1 MREGYN
7 MFKSKNNRYV
17 TRSVDD
23 AVPQET
29 QFFLWS
35 LIDEQVQTGN
45 EMDYFQKFELTVT
58 EEGQFVVHSQ
68 EGPVWSQERL
78 LKIPNQCCITRTIWV
93 IDSGD
98 YQTMLFPEDY

>member
-1 MREGYN
+1 

-17 TRSVDD
+17 TRGINE

-35 LIDEQVQTGN
+35 LIDDQVQNGN
-45 EMDYFQKFELTVT
+45 EMDYFQQFELKGT
-58 EEGQFVVHSQ
+58 ENGQLVVHSQ
-68 EGPVWSQERL
+68 EEPKWSQETL
-78 LKIPNQCCITRTIWV
+78 LKVYDDCCITKTIWV
-93 IDSGD
+93 IDNED